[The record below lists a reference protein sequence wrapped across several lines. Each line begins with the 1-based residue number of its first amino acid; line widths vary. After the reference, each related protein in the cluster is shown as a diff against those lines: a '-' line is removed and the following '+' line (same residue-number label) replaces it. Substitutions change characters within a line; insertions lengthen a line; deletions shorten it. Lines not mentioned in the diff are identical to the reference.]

1 MKNRVDCNGEWD
13 RKDEE
18 KVSLLLLHIAIRK
31 VDQISPEATP
41 THDIFIYVSQQISFI
56 I

>member
-1 MKNRVDCNGEWD
+1 MKNRVDCKGKWD

-31 VDQISPEATP
+31 VDQISSEATP
-41 THDIFIYVSQQISFI
+41 THDTFIYVSQRISFI